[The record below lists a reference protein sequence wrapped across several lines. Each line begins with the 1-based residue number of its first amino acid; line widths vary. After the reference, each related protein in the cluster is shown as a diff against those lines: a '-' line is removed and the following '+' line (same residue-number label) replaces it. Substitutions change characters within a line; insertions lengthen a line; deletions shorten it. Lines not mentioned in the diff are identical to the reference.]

1 MAVLID
7 TSVLVAIERGR
18 LRLQDLI
25 DPDQEYAIS
34 TVTVGELLHG
44 VERAVGPRAQARS
57 AYVEAL
63 VGVITALPVDVPVA
77 RAYARA
83 SASLAQAGTPV
94 DANDLWIAATA
105 IAHGLDVLALDG
117 DFKRIPGVALVRST

>member
-1 MAVLID
+1 VAVLID

-83 SASLAQAGTPV
+83 SAALAQAGTPV

>member
-1 MAVLID
+1 VAVLID

-63 VGVITALPVDVPVA
+63 VGVFKALPVAVPVA

-83 SASLAQAGTPV
+83 
-94 DANDLWIAATA
+94 
-105 IAHGLDVLALDG
+105 
-117 DFKRIPGVALVRST
+117 